1 MHFRQS
7 VNGTVHAKF
16 YYQAINIAQ
25 ADVHTQG
32 RKKLLIFQFQLVI
45 SKQKGRE
52 NTTFERQKTSTDGQN
67 SLFKISKFFEAI
79 FRFFSCFPLTHF
91 LRSFLD

>member
-1 MHFRQS
+1 MQFCQS

-32 RKKLLIFQFQLVI
+32 RKKIADFSI
-45 SKQKGRE
+45 SAR
-52 NTTFERQKTSTDGQN
+52 NFETEG
-67 SLFKISKFFEAI
+67 
-79 FRFFSCFPLTHF
+79 
-91 LRSFLD
+91 

>member
-1 MHFRQS
+1 M
-7 VNGTVHAKF
+7 NGTVHAKF

-32 RKKLLIFQFQLVI
+32 RKKLLIFQFELVI

-52 NTTFERQKTSTDGQN
+52 STTFKRQKNAQFTIFQN
-67 SLFKISKFFEAI
+67 K
-79 FRFFSCFPLTHF
+79 
-91 LRSFLD
+91 

>member
-1 MHFRQS
+1 M
-7 VNGTVHAKF
+7 NGTVHAKF

-52 NTTFERQKTSTDGQN
+52 NTTFERQKML
-67 SLFKISKFFEAI
+67 SLLFFKKVNRMLF
-79 FRFFSCFPLTHF
+79 
-91 LRSFLD
+91 